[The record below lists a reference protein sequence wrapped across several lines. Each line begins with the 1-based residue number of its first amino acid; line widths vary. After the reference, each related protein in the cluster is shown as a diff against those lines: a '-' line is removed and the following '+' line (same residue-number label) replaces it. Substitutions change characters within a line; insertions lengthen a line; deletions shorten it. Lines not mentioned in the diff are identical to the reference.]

1 VSEKHDQIA
10 RIRKAARLMRQR
22 AEAAKR
28 IAPQSWRQILTDSES
43 LDGIGICKAHTGE
56 QFAAC
61 DNCWTI
67 ETYSELL
74 AEHAV
79 SWHPGVALAVAA
91 LLNSLADLYAA
102 GIAEP
107 QPLPLAIVRAYL
119 GEVDHG

>member
-10 RIRKAARLMRQR
+10 RIREAARLMRQR
-22 AEAAKR
+22 AEAATKV
-28 IAPQSWRQILTDSES
+28 APAPWRQIVTDSES
-43 LDGIGICKAHTGE
+43 LDGIGICDDHKSDPNWP
-56 QFAAC
+56 C

-102 GIAEP
+102 GVAEP